1 MRPIV
6 IILLELLRL
15 YSFVMIA
22 AVIFSWL
29 NSFGVINRSNQAV
42 RIIGDVLYR
51 LTEPVL
57 APIRRVLDRFLPNL
71 GGLDLSPVFAFLLIW
86 LIQLEIA
93 TYILPN
99 VP

>member
-29 NSFGVINRSNQAV
+29 YSFGVINRSNQAV

-93 TYILPN
+93 TYILPI